1 MLSPDIIASY
11 VEEARRLSR
20 TGTTTETSYYPAI
33 KTLLEAILAD
43 TGLSFEVRTGT
54 SEDRAGGGRD
64 QPDIAIYDGN
74 GDYVV
79 VSGEVKTPVQE
90 LRELAQSTER
100 NDQVGRYLALTR
112 VVLLCNVRS
121 FGLLTVTPGILR
133 NTRVPP
139 ENRMLDQ
146 VVELW
151 PSAEALRR
159 GDEASSD
166 AFKHLE
172 ELVEAAVTELATLAS
187 PESLAKVLARQ
198 ARHAKSQ
205 LPAQFTQAVKGLAE
219 DFRDALGVS
228 FEGKEGEE
236 FFRSSLVQTVFY
248 GLFAGWTLWAKA
260 GAIRPFRWEE
270 LTEHLKIPFLGELF
284 YELQHPTR
292 IQELGLRVYLDRATE
307 TLGRV
312 DRDGFFGRFHMP
324 SLQSN
329 RDGATVAAT
338 AAILYFYEPFLEAF
352 DPQLRKELG
361 VWYTPAEIVEYQVR
375 RVDRMLREEL
385 GCERGLADENVVILD
400 PCCGTGAYLIEIL
413 RSIAVQLESEGAG
426 ALLGERLLDAVRH
439 RVMGFEILT
448 APFVI
453 AQLQMYM
460 LLAEVGAPPL
470 TGQRPAVFLTNALTG
485 WDGPDQIKLHFPEL
499 QEEHDAAKRV
509 KRGGRIIVVIGN
521 PPYNRFAGVPLE
533 EEADLADHYK
543 GITRNDKGRQIGPTR
558 LYQEWGVRKHLLDD
572 LYVRFFRL
580 AERCIGERAEYGLV
594 SFISN
599 YSFYTGRSHPLMR
612 ESLLRA
618 FDSIWI
624 DNLNGDKYKT
634 GKVIPAGLPGEG
646 TSDQS
651 VFSTVQDARG
661 IQVGTGIT
669 TMVKMRGE
677 HDGSPAEVHFRSF
690 WGKSHDKRAALIESL
705 DIADWDSATSKSAAL
720 RPSGPRP
727 YRPFTPTRESRW
739 KLFPFTSQGG
749 FEDWPALDELFD
761 KSIQGVNP
769 NRGIQGSVVEIERD
783 TLVERIKAYFS
794 AKTVDSLPESYPILF
809 TNRAGYDPRKVW
821 AILKEKS
828 SFQISRIV
836 PYVAFPLDQRWL
848 YYETEGGLL
857 NRPRP
862 ELWSNLT
869 DNEFLVAVPEPRK
882 YSEIRPLLLT
892 SAFDLHL
899 HDRGSVCFPVRVSL
913 TDEPGAPLFGS
924 EIVKNE
930 SQANLDTRVWESLK
944 NAWHIKGDLKG
955 EQAKRL
961 AKSLARAILAICHA
975 PSYELEHK
983 DSLAQD
989 WAHIPIPR
997 RREGLESLA
1006 GAGEQVA
1013 ILLNPLTDARAAIKS
1028 ILGSSAN
1035 ELAIIS
1041 KIGGGTVRSS
1051 DLLITHSFFGAAVG
1065 GWRSRS
1071 IDSSEHFET
1080 SWGASTGDLF
1090 LNDTIF
1096 YRNVPEAVW
1105 EYELGG
1111 YPVIKK
1117 WLGYRD
1123 HGRRPDKALTLNES
1137 EHLRSMIQRIAALL
1151 VLHDRLNFLYETACK
1166 DCFRTDE
1173 LGLV

>member
-1 MLSPDIIASY
+1 MLTPDIIGSY

-20 TGTTTETSYYPAI
+20 AGTTTETSYYPAI

-79 VSGEVKTPVQE
+79 VSGEVKTPLPE

-121 FGLLTVTPGILR
+121 FGLLTVAPGVSR

-146 VVELW
+146 VADLW

-159 GDEASSD
+159 GDEASPD
-166 AFKHLE
+166 AFRHLE
-172 ELVEAAVTELATLAS
+172 DLVEAAVTELATLAS

-260 GAIRPFRWEE
+260 GATRPFRWEE

-312 DRDGFFGRFHMP
+312 DRDAFFGRFHMP

-329 RDGATVAAT
+329 RNGATVAAT

-385 GCERGLADENVVILD
+385 GCERGLADEDVVILD

-439 RVMGFEILT
+439 RVIGFEILT

-460 LLAEVGAPPL
+460 LLSEIGAPPL

-533 EEADLADHYK
+533 EEADLVDHYK
-543 GITRNDKGRQIGPTR
+543 GITRNDRGKQIGPTR

-572 LYVRFFRL
+572 LYIRFFRL

-651 VFSTVQDARG
+651 AFSTAQDARG

-669 TMVKMRGE
+669 TMVKKHGE
-677 HDGSPAEVHFRSF
+677 HDGRPAEVHFRSF
-690 WGKSHDKRAALIESL
+690 WGKSQDKRTALIESL
-705 DIADWDSATSKSAAL
+705 DITDWDSTTARSAAL

-727 YRPFTPTRESRW
+727 YVPFTPARESRW

-749 FEDWPALDELFD
+749 FEDWPALDEIFE

-769 NRGIQGSVVEIERD
+769 NRGLDGGVIEIDRSTLEGRMRD
-783 TLVERIKAYFS
+783 YFS
-794 AKTVDSLPESYPILF
+794 SISSERFAERHPVLF
-809 TNRAGYDPRKVW
+809 TERSRYSPGEVRRK
-821 AILKEKS
+821 LNETS
-828 SFQISRIV
+828 EYRPDRLV
-836 PYVAFPLDQRWL
+836 PYTVFPLDKRWL
-848 YYETEGGLL
+848 YYETECKLL
-857 NRPRP
+857 NESRP
-862 ELWSNLT
+862 ELWQNLT

-899 HDRGSVCFPVRVSL
+899 HDRGSVGFPMTVTI
-913 TDEPGAPLFGS
+913 TDESSSTLFGDVDAGS
-924 EIVKNE
+924 YSK
-930 SQANLDTRVWESLK
+930 ANINDSVWNALK
-944 NAWHIKGDLKG
+944 AKWDLEGDLQG
-955 EQAKRL
+955 DVAKHM
-961 AKSLARAILAICHA
+961 AKLLARASLAICHS
-975 PSYELEHK
+975 PLYEQEHK

-997 RREGLESLA
+997 VHDTLVRLADAGNQVAVLLDPLSDAGPAIRQILGDAASGLAVVSREG
-1006 GAGEQVA
+1006 G
-1013 ILLNPLTDARAAIKS
+1013 
-1028 ILGSSAN
+1028 GS
-1035 ELAIIS
+1035 
-1041 KIGGGTVRSS
+1041 VRSA
-1051 DLLITHSFFGAAVG
+1051 DLVISYSFFGSASG
-1065 GWRSRS
+1065 GWRSRP
-1071 IDSSEHFET
+1071 FET
-1080 SWGASTGDLF
+1080 SEGIKEAWGSSSGDLYV
-1090 LNDTIF
+1090 NDAVF
-1096 YRNVPEAVW
+1096 FRNVPEAVW
-1105 EYELGG
+1105 SYELGG

-1117 WLGYRD
+1117 WLAYRD
-1123 HGRRPDKALTLNES
+1123 RGRRPNIPLSLEES
-1137 EHLRSMIQRIAALL
+1137 QHLRGMVQRIGALL
-1151 VLHDRLNFLYETACK
+1151 LLHDRLNELYEATCK